1 MREHRTP
8 CTRPGQPS
16 LRTGRA
22 HAKWLLETELDIP
35 HQLASSTFR
44 LILLPQAAPSHG
56 RARGQLGLQWVQ
68 PRQLAKLLQPS
79 FCHLRDRRAT
89 LAPQPSRG
97 PGLRPTSWTFP
108 ACIRLRPH
116 ERDRGQRKP
125 RREYMTMY
133 TFPQNSRKTVACLLP
148 SQPANLCPF
157 SPHLPWPP
165 LQNQSPVHPYTLQPP
180 LYGMLILPSTGALS
194 LCGFCIL
201 FNKMH
206 FTFFFF
212 K

>member
-133 TFPQNSRKTVACLLP
+133 TFPQNSRKTVHCHILSPGQCTPSLRIPGRLLP
-148 SQPANLCPF
+148 AFFHPSLQTCVPFPHTCPGLLF
-157 SPHLPWPP
+157 KTSPQFTPTPC
-165 LQNQSPVHPYTLQPP
+165 
-180 LYGMLILPSTGALS
+180 S
-194 LCGFCIL
+194 LHSMVC
-201 FNKMH
+201 
-206 FTFFFF
+206 
-212 K
+212 